1 MNMHALTKKRS
12 ILVIAI
18 IAILSVSLVAFL
30 QTNKGAQAALV
41 DPHPGLV
48 AWWRL
53 DEVTGL
59 VANDASGY
67 GNNGAISGVATW
79 GTGMHEGALSFD
91 GSSTYVDVPS
101 ASSLFPSSAVTI
113 EFWAK
118 IASANINNNGYM
130 GFVATSSRTNG
141 LQVIKNY
148 GSGHILFES
157 PGVGSLMSNIALTP
171 DAWNLVTCVLVSGSS
186 ATIYINGQ
194 QHGSN
199 SGWVLPSTV
208 MDHWIGR
215 AAQGTTN
222 PYLNGA
228 MDEVRIY
235 NRALS
240 ASEILADYSQ
250 SPDLSPSV
258 LVKVPQGATQIIA
271 TLSWQGTG
279 NITTTIT
286 SPSHTYTESE
296 MSVYQKTSYSTS
308 GSSSSMLNIKRLS
321 ISVTALPSDENWNVA
336 LTFDSISAYQIS
348 VEVQK

>member
-1 MNMHALTKKRS
+1 
-12 ILVIAI
+12 
-18 IAILSVSLVAFL
+18 L

-53 DEVTGL
+53 DEVTGTA
-59 VANDASGY
+59 ANDASGY

-79 GTGMHEGALSFD
+79 GTGMHGGALSFD
-91 GSSTYVDVPS
+91 GSSTYVTVPA

-118 IASANINNNGYM
+118 IASANINSNAYM
-130 GFVATSSRTNG
+130 GFIATSSRANG

-148 GSGHILFES
+148 GSGHVLFET
-157 PGVGSLMSNIALTP
+157 PGVGSLVSNVALTP

-194 QHGSN
+194 QHGSS

-215 AAQGTTN
+215 AAQGTPN
-222 PYLNGA
+222 PYLNGV

-240 ASEILADYSQ
+240 VSEIQVDFSQ
-250 SPDLSPSV
+250 SPDLSSNV
-258 LVKVPQGATQIIA
+258 LAKVPQGATQVIA

-279 NITTTIT
+279 SITATIT

-308 GSSSSMLNIKRLS
+308 GGSSGMLNIKRLS
-321 ISVTALPSDENWNVA
+321 ISVAALSSDENWDVT
-336 LTFDSISAYQIS
+336 LTFDSVSAYQIS